1 MGKQDARSLSAE
13 GQEDLRRRVVE
24 AVQKGLSQ
32 TDAARLFGLARG
44 TVSRWMGLVERVG
57 RRALKARRRGRPPVS
72 RLQPHQAATTVRHI
86 LSGCPDQLSMPFAL
100 WTREAV
106 QELLSRKFDVQ
117 VSVWTVGRYLRAWG
131 LTPQKPVRRAY
142 EQNPAKVRKWLE
154 EEYPAIREQA
164 RQFKAQ
170 IHWLDEMGL
179 RSDHQAG
186 RSYGRRGETP
196 VVFGTGQRFRCNMI
210 SSITNRGRLAFMIF
224 RQRFTARVFLNFL
237 GRLLRLTRKTRR
249 KVFLIVDG
257 HPVHK
262 ARSVSRWLAE
272 HRKQIRIF
280 FLPSYS
286 PELNPD
292 ELLNQDVKTNALGR
306 VRPINVHEMMD
317 YVRASR
323 LSSRA
328 AVFKWSRW
336 KRRTWRRSRSRGP
349 TVSGAR
355 RRHDHN
361 SAACSVL
368 QRDKEYRPA
377 LVDLQRGPS
386 PETPTTY
393 RQLE

>member
-1 MGKQDARSLSAE
+1 MEQQDARSLSGE

-32 TDAARLFGLARG
+32 TKAAGIFGVARG
-44 TVSRWMGLVERVG
+44 TVSRWMGLVERAG

-72 RLQPHQAATTVRHI
+72 RLAPHEAATTVRYI
-86 LSGCPDQLSMPFAL
+86 VSGCPEQLLLPFAL

-106 QELLSRKFDVQ
+106 QELLLRKFDLQ

-142 EQNPAKVRKWLE
+142 EQNPVAVRKWLA
-154 EEYPAIREQA
+154 EEYPSIRAQA

-186 RSYGRRGETP
+186 RSYGRRGRTP

-249 KVFLIVDG
+249 KIFLIVDG

-262 ARSVSRWLAE
+262 ARSVRHWLAE
-272 HRKQIRIF
+272 HAQQIRVF
-280 FLPSYS
+280 CLPSYS

-306 VRPINVHEMMD
+306 VRPVNVQEMMGSL
-317 YVRASR
+317 RAYLR
-323 LSSRA
+323 ITQARPKLVKRYFRERHVEYA
-328 AVFKWSRW
+328 AS
-336 KRRTWRRSRSRGP
+336 
-349 TVSGAR
+349 
-355 RRHDHN
+355 
-361 SAACSVL
+361 
-368 QRDKEYRPA
+368 
-377 LVDLQRGPS
+377 
-386 PETPTTY
+386 
-393 RQLE
+393 

>member
-1 MGKQDARSLSAE
+1 MEKQDARSLSAE

-24 AVQKGLSQ
+24 AVQRGLSQ
-32 TDAARLFGLARG
+32 TEAARVFGVARG
-44 TVSRWMGLVERVG
+44 TVSRWMGMVERVG
-57 RRALKARRRGRPPVS
+57 RRALKARRRGRPPVA
-72 RLQPHQAATTVRHI
+72 RLAPYQAATTVRHI
-86 LSGCPDQLSMPFAL
+86 LSGCPEQLSLPFAL

-142 EQNPAKVRKWLE
+142 EQNPAAVRKWLE
-154 EEYPAIREQA
+154 EEYPSIRAQA

-186 RSYGRRGETP
+186 RSYGRRGQTP

-237 GRLLRLTRKTRR
+237 GRLLRLTRKTRK

-262 ARSVSRWLAE
+262 SRSVTRWLAE
-272 HRKQIRIF
+272 HHEQIRVF
-280 FLPSYS
+280 LLPSYS

-306 VRPINVHEMMD
+306 VRPINVQEMMD
-317 YVRASR
+317 NVRSYLRITQAR
-323 LSSRA
+323 
-328 AVFKWSRW
+328 
-336 KRRTWRRSRSRGP
+336 P
-349 TVSGAR
+349 TVVKNYFCE
-355 RRHDHN
+355 RHVRY
-361 SAACSVL
+361 AAS
-368 QRDKEYRPA
+368 
-377 LVDLQRGPS
+377 
-386 PETPTTY
+386 
-393 RQLE
+393 

>member
-1 MGKQDARSLSAE
+1 MEKQDPRSLPGDAQE
-13 GQEDLRRRVVE
+13 GLRRRVVE
-24 AVQKGLSQ
+24 AVQKGVSQ
-32 TDAARLFGLARG
+32 TEAAGVFGVARG
-44 TVSRWMGLVERVG
+44 TVSRWMGLVERAG
-57 RRALKARRRGRPPVS
+57 RRALKAQRRGRPPVS
-72 RLQPHQAATTVRHI
+72 RLAPHQAATTVRHI
-86 LSGCPDQLSMPFAL
+86 LGGCPDQLNLPFAL

-106 QELLSRKFDVQ
+106 QQLLSRKFDLQ

-142 EQNPAKVRKWLE
+142 EQNPVAVRKWLA
-154 EEYPAIREQA
+154 EEYPSIRELA

-186 RSYGRRGETP
+186 RSRGRRGETP
-196 VVFGTGQRFRCNMI
+196 VVMGTGQRFRCNMI

-272 HRKQIRIF
+272 HREQIRIF

-306 VRPINVHEMMD
+306 VRPVNVQEMMGN
-317 YVRASR
+317 VRSYLR
-323 LSSRA
+323 I
-328 AVFKWSRW
+328 
-336 KRRTWRRSRSRGP
+336 TQ
-349 TVSGAR
+349 AR
-355 RRHDHN
+355 P
-361 SAACSVL
+361 
-368 QRDKEYRPA
+368 K
-377 LVDLQRGPS
+377 LVKGYFREIG
-386 PETPTTY
+386 
-393 RQLE
+393 

>member
-1 MGKQDARSLSAE
+1 MGKQDARSLPA
-13 GQEDLRRRVVE
+13 GAQEDLRRRIVK
-24 AVQKGLSQ
+24 AVQDGLSQ
-32 TDAARLFGLARG
+32 SEAARVFAVARG
-44 TVSRWMGLVERVG
+44 TVNRWMRLVEQEG
-57 RRALKARRRGRPPVS
+57 RRALKARRRGRPRQS
-72 RLQPHQAATTVRHI
+72 RLAPHQAATTVRMI
-86 LSGCPDQLSMPFAL
+86 LSGCPDQLRLPFAL

-106 QELLSRKFDVQ
+106 QQLLARKFDIE

-142 EQNPAKVRKWLE
+142 EQNPVAVRKWLE
-154 EEYPAIREQA
+154 EEYPAIRELA
-164 RQFKAQ
+164 RAARAH

-210 SSITNRGRLAFMIF
+210 SSITNRGRLAFMLF

-249 KVFLIVDG
+249 KVFLIADG

-272 HRKQIRIF
+272 HAANIRIF
-280 FLPSYS
+280 WLPSYS

-306 VRPINVHEMMD
+306 VRPLNLPEMMD
-317 YVRASR
+317 NVRSYLRITQRNSR
-323 LSSRA
+323 LVKNYFREEHVRYA
-328 AVFKWSRW
+328 A
-336 KRRTWRRSRSRGP
+336 
-349 TVSGAR
+349 
-355 RRHDHN
+355 N
-361 SAACSVL
+361 
-368 QRDKEYRPA
+368 
-377 LVDLQRGPS
+377 
-386 PETPTTY
+386 
-393 RQLE
+393 